1 MKTGLT
7 LPQAGEQATKENIVD
22 TAKKAEREGFDS
34 LWVFE
39 RLLYP
44 MKPKNPYLGTPD
56 GSLPIQYQRV
66 LEPLETL
73 SFVSAN
79 TERIT
84 LGTSVID
91 ILFQTPVILAKRL
104 ATLDVL
110 SGGRVIAGLGI
121 GWSKDEFQAS
131 NIPFN
136 NRGRKADEFIQA
148 IKKIWTDNIVE
159 HKGEYYSIP
168 PSIIGPKPVQKPHIP
183 IYLGGFSPN
192 TFERIVK
199 SDSSGWLGV
208 VAGPLEQLEN
218 IVTTMKDLAIKY
230 GKNPDRFN
238 HIVLT
243 YPIISESSGASGT
256 AAQRFPMTGTIDEI
270 GMDIQRIKE
279 IGISHIIFGYN
290 FTPIGEDIDSM
301 IRITKQLSKF
311 AR

>member
-1 MKTGLT
+1 LKTGLT
-7 LPQAGEQATKENIVD
+7 LPQAGKQATKENIVD

-148 IKKIWTDNIVE
+148 IKKIC
-159 HKGEYYSIP
+159 S
-168 PSIIGPKPVQKPHIP
+168 
-183 IYLGGFSPN
+183 L
-192 TFERIVK
+192 R
-199 SDSSGWLGV
+199 
-208 VAGPLEQLEN
+208 
-218 IVTTMKDLAIKY
+218 
-230 GKNPDRFN
+230 
-238 HIVLT
+238 
-243 YPIISESSGASGT
+243 
-256 AAQRFPMTGTIDEI
+256 TI
-270 GMDIQRIKE
+270 
-279 IGISHIIFGYN
+279 
-290 FTPIGEDIDSM
+290 
-301 IRITKQLSKF
+301 
-311 AR
+311 